1 MRIWN
6 IRFEV
11 REQLVLLTV
20 DARQALSEIVAEIQR
35 AVAEY
40 NYSYHTHAMWLPG
53 LGHGLAENG
62 KAKA

>member
-1 MRIWN
+1 
-6 IRFEV
+6 V